1 MAPLELVGARH
12 QRGRTRTSSL
22 SSAVADL
29 SHSSERLWPPQGV
42 DFDDFVKRWR
52 AHEGRSR
59 GFVYHAGKPWQML
72 QLKLLLISL

>member
-1 MAPLELVGARH
+1 MAPLELIGARH

-29 SHSSERLWPPQGV
+29 SHRAERLWPPLGV

-52 AHEGRSR
+52 ASLLSGLLSLH
-59 GFVYHAGKPWQML
+59 
-72 QLKLLLISL
+72 QLEVSEA

>member
-1 MAPLELVGARH
+1 MAPLELIGARH

-29 SHSSERLWPPQGV
+29 SHSSEGLWPPQVV

-52 AHEGRSR
+52 AHEGRSC
-59 GFVYHAGKPWQML
+59 GLVYHAGEPWQML
-72 QLKLLLISL
+72 QLKLFLISL

>member
-12 QRGRTRTSSL
+12 QLGRTRTSSL

-29 SHSSERLWPPQGV
+29 SHRSERLWPPLGV

-52 AHEGRSR
+52 AYEARSR
-59 GFVYHAGKPWQML
+59 GFVYHAGKPWQCC
-72 QLKLLLISL
+72 SSSAF

>member
-1 MAPLELVGARH
+1 MAPLELIGARP

-29 SHSSERLWPPQGV
+29 SHSSERLWPPQVV

-52 AHEGRSR
+52 ASLLSGLLSLH
-59 GFVYHAGKPWQML
+59 
-72 QLKLLLISL
+72 QLEVSEA

>member
-29 SHSSERLWPPQGV
+29 SHSSERLWPPQRV

-52 AHEGRSR
+52 ASLLSGLLSLH
-59 GFVYHAGKPWQML
+59 
-72 QLKLLLISL
+72 QLEVSEA